1 MDKIYLDRKKVHSP
15 FFNVSHLD
23 NQSSIGTTNLL
34 LHQMNES
41 SANDKINSIRNK
53 QNSALNKAK
62 SSNTVEN
69 FQSEYSPKVNINQKP
84 SEHTEKYLVTHARS
98 LQRETEQM
106 KKSIKIAVAKA
117 ARDSNIVARRDAH
130 YH

>member
-1 MDKIYLDRKKVHSP
+1 
-15 FFNVSHLD
+15 
-23 NQSSIGTTNLL
+23 
-34 LHQMNES
+34 MNES

>member
-1 MDKIYLDRKKVHSP
+1 LDKIYLDRKKVHSP

>member
-1 MDKIYLDRKKVHSP
+1 LDKIYVGRKKVHSP

-23 NQSSIGTTNLL
+23 NQSSIETTNLL

-41 SANDKINSIRNK
+41 LANNKINSIQNK
-53 QNSALNKAK
+53 QNSAANKAK

-69 FQSEYSPKVNINQKP
+69 FQSEYSSKVNINQKP

-106 KKSIKIAVAKA
+106 KKCIKIAVAKA

>member
-1 MDKIYLDRKKVHSP
+1 LDKIYLGWKKVHSSP
-15 FFNVSHLD
+15 FDVSHMD
-23 NQSSIGTTNLL
+23 NQSSIKTTNLL

-41 SANDKINSIRNK
+41 LANDKINSIRNK
-53 QNSALNKAK
+53 QNSASNKAK
-62 SSNTVEN
+62 SSSDFEN
-69 FQSEYSPKVNINQKP
+69 FQSEYSSKVHINQKP
-84 SEHTEKYLVTHARS
+84 SEHTEKYLVTHGRS

-106 KKSIKIAVAKA
+106 KKAIKVAVAKA